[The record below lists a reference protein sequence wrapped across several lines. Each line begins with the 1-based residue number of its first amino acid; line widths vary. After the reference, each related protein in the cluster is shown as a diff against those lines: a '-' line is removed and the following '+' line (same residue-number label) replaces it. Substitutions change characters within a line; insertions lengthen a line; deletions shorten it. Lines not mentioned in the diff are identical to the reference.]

1 MALAENLNRAIVK
14 GDLNLVQKLV
24 AEGAAMDFMLGM
36 RGTALCAALS
46 ANQTD
51 IAQFLI
57 EAGCGVNV
65 EDYDKEPPI
74 FLAISKKCFDVVHR
88 LTRHPKCNL
97 NKYDPLTNVSPLALA
112 VKNNHQD
119 VVKWFIEAGAD
130 LNVTDHTDSTA
141 LHIAIQDRNYDM
153 MDMLVKGGCDLL
165 KNDSTGRYSIHIIAS
180 KGDERG
186 LKILLQKW
194 IDVSDKLPTE
204 FYMYSFLSTIDQV
217 NVRQLLNK
225 TTKAGLSTSTPL
237 HFAIS
242 NGHSLMSQFLL
253 RYGSSPNGPEDRL
266 AESPLLSAISAASCQ
281 TGQIDAFLVSWLLQ
295 AGANPNAC
303 GKLTS
308 TTLFTYVES
317 PIMLA
322 CRLNNV
328 EVFELL
334 IQHGANLDMT
344 HADIGRVNRKSLLTI
359 AFSHSAIEIAKCLLY
374 KYKVLD
380 IEVDDTES
388 CLEESLL
395 MSLSDLYHPEVE
407 EFAKIV
413 LSHEKPSEKT
423 LHDCLS
429 NSIIKNNIHFA
440 LALLRHGDVDVNHLN
455 ADGFGPIHNCIRG
468 SSANKDF
475 LLKLLQSGSDINMP
489 SAEGLTPLEMCLEYF
504 DEDHLDLAYFLIEA
518 GCVLPNKFQTSVDME
533 SGDKL
538 SDSDDS
544 DDSDNE
550 DFYDDADCPAAFTE
564 DRKLQK
570 IVTSLQRHPQSLLQ
584 RCLHVLRMHF
594 AHNRLAFKSINILP
608 LPRKLLEMLMFK
620 RFQHNLRIS

>member
-1 MALAENLNRAIVK
+1 MIEFVIQLLQYLSIVLRTVCMWTLLNLSFIDTLGFINLLDIFYRHLLDVKSFILRFVLRLHQLISIGYHHLFAFRIMALAENLNRAIVK

-51 IAQFLI
+51 IAHFLI

-88 LTRHPKCNL
+88 LTLHPKCNL

-153 MDMLVKGGCDLL
+153 MDMLVKGGCDLS
-165 KNDSTGRYSIHIIAS
+165 KNDSTGRYPIHIIAS

-204 FYMYSFLSTIDQV
+204 FSMYSFLSTIDQV

-281 TGQIDAFLVSWLLQ
+281 TG
-295 AGANPNAC
+295 
-303 GKLTS
+303 
-308 TTLFTYVES
+308 
-317 PIMLA
+317 
-322 CRLNNV
+322 
-328 EVFELL
+328 
-334 IQHGANLDMT
+334 
-344 HADIGRVNRKSLLTI
+344 
-359 AFSHSAIEIAKCLLY
+359 
-374 KYKVLD
+374 
-380 IEVDDTES
+380 
-388 CLEESLL
+388 
-395 MSLSDLYHPEVE
+395 
-407 EFAKIV
+407 
-413 LSHEKPSEKT
+413 
-423 LHDCLS
+423 
-429 NSIIKNNIHFA
+429 
-440 LALLRHGDVDVNHLN
+440 
-455 ADGFGPIHNCIRG
+455 
-468 SSANKDF
+468 
-475 LLKLLQSGSDINMP
+475 
-489 SAEGLTPLEMCLEYF
+489 
-504 DEDHLDLAYFLIEA
+504 
-518 GCVLPNKFQTSVDME
+518 
-533 SGDKL
+533 
-538 SDSDDS
+538 
-544 DDSDNE
+544 
-550 DFYDDADCPAAFTE
+550 
-564 DRKLQK
+564 
-570 IVTSLQRHPQSLLQ
+570 
-584 RCLHVLRMHF
+584 
-594 AHNRLAFKSINILP
+594 
-608 LPRKLLEMLMFK
+608 
-620 RFQHNLRIS
+620 

>member
-14 GDLNLVQKLV
+14 GDLHLVQNLV
-24 AEGAAMDFMLGM
+24 AEGAAMDFLLGM

-119 VVKWFIEAGAD
+119 VVRWFIEAGAD

-153 MDMLVKGGCDLL
+153 MNMLVKGGCDLS
-165 KNDSTGRYSIHIIAS
+165 KNDSTGRYPIHIIAS

-204 FYMYSFLSTIDQV
+204 FSMYSFLSTIDQV

-242 NGHSLMSQFLL
+242 NGYSLMSRFLL

-266 AESPLLSAISAASCQ
+266 AESPLLSAISAASCHI
-281 TGQIDAFLVSWLLQ
+281 GQIDASLVSWLLK

-308 TTLFTYVES
+308 ATLFTYVES

-328 EVFELL
+328 EVLEIL
-334 IQHGANLDMT
+334 IKHGADLDMKR
-344 HADIGRVNRKSLLTI
+344 ADIGRVNRKSLLTI
-359 AFSHSAIEIAKCLLY
+359 AFSHSAIEIARCLLY
-374 KYKVLD
+374 RYKMLD
-380 IEVDDTES
+380 NEVDDTES
-388 CLEESLL
+388 GSEESLL

-407 EFAKIV
+407 EFAKTV
-413 LSHEKPSEKT
+413 LSYEKSTRDT
-423 LHDCLS
+423 LQECLS
-429 NSIIKNNIHFA
+429 NSIMKNNIHFA

-455 ADGFGPIHNCIRG
+455 SDGLGAIHNCIRG
-468 SSANKDF
+468 LSANKDF

-518 GCVLPNKFQTSVDME
+518 GCVLPNKFQTSVEME
-533 SGDKL
+533 SDDRL
-538 SDSDDS
+538 SDSDVS
-544 DDSDNE
+544 DDSND
-550 DFYDDADCPAAFTE
+550 DFYDDTDCPAAFTE

-570 IVTSLQRHPQSLLQ
+570 IVTSLQRYPQSLLQ

-594 AHNRLAFKSINILP
+594 AHNRLPFESINLLP

-620 RFQHNLRIS
+620 RFQHNFKIS